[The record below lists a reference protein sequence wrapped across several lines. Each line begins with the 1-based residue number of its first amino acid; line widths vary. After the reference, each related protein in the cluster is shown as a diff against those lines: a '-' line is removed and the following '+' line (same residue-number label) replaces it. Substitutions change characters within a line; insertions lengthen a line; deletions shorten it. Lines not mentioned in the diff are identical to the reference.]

1 MLHGLTGRRTY
12 GVLPFQH
19 GLGIDEEDGLR
30 VSLRGAVRE
39 SVVAPPVGDDVL
51 RVAVCA
57 VPLMSNFTDV
67 DALAAE
73 PGVVVRFVDRAE
85 ELVDADLVVVP
96 GTRGTV
102 RALRWL
108 RERGLAD
115 ALARRAAEGRP
126 VLGICGGFQVLGE
139 HIEDDVESREGS
151 VAGLGLLP
159 VRVRFAREK
168 TLARP
173 VGEALGEPVEGY
185 EIHHG
190 VAEVA
195 GGEAFLD
202 GCRVGEMWGTHWHG
216 SLESD
221 GFRRRFLAGWRGRP
235 APLRPRARTSFAALR
250 EEQLDLLGDLIEEHA
265 DTDAL
270 LSLIEKGA
278 PAGLPFIAPGAPV
291 TGGPGTR
298 PRPPRPLPER
308 SFECHHAPRHQG
320 GPVSTPY
327 PFTALVGQDDLRL
340 ALLLNAVSPAVG
352 GVLVRGEK
360 GTAKSTAVRALSAL
374 LPEVPVVAGCRFS
387 LRPGRRRPE
396 LPRRPARG
404 GRRAARPARMVELPV
419 GASEDRLVGA
429 LDIERALAEG
439 VKAFEPGLLADAH
452 RGILYVDEVNL
463 LHDHLVDLLLDA
475 AAMGA
480 SYVER
485 EGVSVRHAA
494 RFLLVG
500 TMNPEEGE
508 LRPQLLDRFGLT
520 VEVAASRETDQ
531 RVEVVRR
538 RLAHDDDPEAFA
550 GRWADEEAALR
561 DRVVAARAL
570 LPQVV
575 LGDGALRQI
584 AATCAAFEVD
594 GMRADIVM
602 ARTATALAAWAGRTD
617 VRSEDVRQAALL
629 ALPHR
634 RRRNP
639 FDAPGLDEDK
649 LDETLDEA
657 REDDAPEPP
666 GSPEPPE
673 GDDDPD
679 GGPGGGGGQPPADGG
694 PDSPG
699 LPPQQSRDQAE
710 DRNQGEGAGQEDAPA
725 PQAPAA
731 GGPGEQGA
739 VSAAEPFRT
748 RMLSVPGIGEGAAGR
763 RSRARTEHGRT
774 TGSRR
779 PRGALTKLHLA
790 ATVQAAAPHQRARGR
805 SGTGLVVRRD
815 DLRQATREG
824 REGNL
829 VLFVVDASG
838 SMAAR
843 QRMSAVK
850 GAVLSL
856 LLDAYQRRDKVGLV
870 TFRGSAAEVA
880 LPPTS
885 SVDAAAARL
894 ETLPTGGRT
903 PLAAGLLRAHDVLR
917 VERLRDAARRPLLV
931 VVTDGRATGGVEPVA
946 QAGRAARLFAA
957 DGVASVV
964 VDCESGYVR
973 LGLAGQLAG
982 ELGGTAVTLD
992 ELRAD
997 SIAGLVKD
1005 VQGHGN
1011 HSRKAA

>member
-1 MLHGLTGRRTY
+1 MTT
-12 GVLPFQH
+12 PF
-19 GLGIDEEDGLR
+19 
-30 VSLRGAVRE
+30 
-39 SVVAPPVGDDVL
+39 
-51 RVAVCA
+51 
-57 VPLMSNFTDV
+57 
-67 DALAAE
+67 
-73 PGVVVRFVDRAE
+73 
-85 ELVDADLVVVP
+85 
-96 GTRGTV
+96 
-102 RALRWL
+102 
-108 RERGLAD
+108 
-115 ALARRAAEGRP
+115 
-126 VLGICGGFQVLGE
+126 
-139 HIEDDVESREGS
+139 
-151 VAGLGLLP
+151 
-159 VRVRFAREK
+159 
-168 TLARP
+168 
-173 VGEALGEPVEGY
+173 
-185 EIHHG
+185 
-190 VAEVA
+190 
-195 GGEAFLD
+195 
-202 GCRVGEMWGTHWHG
+202 
-216 SLESD
+216 
-221 GFRRRFLAGWRGRP
+221 
-235 APLRPRARTSFAALR
+235 
-250 EEQLDLLGDLIEEHA
+250 
-265 DTDAL
+265 
-270 LSLIEKGA
+270 
-278 PAGLPFIAPGAPV
+278 
-291 TGGPGTR
+291 
-298 PRPPRPLPER
+298 
-308 SFECHHAPRHQG
+308 
-320 GPVSTPY
+320 
-327 PFTALVGQDDLRL
+327 PFTAVVGQDDLRL

-374 LPEVPVVAGCRFS
+374 MPEVPVVPGCRFS
-387 LRPGRRRPE
+387 CDPHSPDPACPDGPHEPG
-396 LPRRPARG
+396 AG
-404 GRRAARPARMVELPV
+404 TRRAARMVELPV

-520 VEVAASRETDQ
+520 VEVAASREPEQ

-538 RLAHDDDPEAFA
+538 RLAYDDDPVAFA
-550 GRWADEEAALR
+550 ARWADEEAAVR
-561 DRVVAARAL
+561 RRIAAAREL
-570 LPQVV
+570 LPSVR

-617 VRSEDVRQAALL
+617 VLAEDVRQAALL

-649 LDETLDEA
+649 LDETLE
-657 REDDAPEPP
+657 EFS
-666 GSPEPPE
+666 GSE
-673 GDDDPD
+673 DDDPD
-679 GGPGGGGGQPPADGG
+679 PDPGPDGPGGGGGQPPRSGDGPQG
-694 PDSPG
+694 GGDPAASAEPG
-699 LPPQQSRDQAE
+699 EP
-710 DRNQGEGAGQEDAPA
+710 GEGGQ
-725 PQAPAA
+725 PQASGA
-731 GGPGEQGA
+731 GEQA
-739 VSAAEPFRT
+739 PVRAFEPFRT
-748 RMLSVPGIGEGAAGR
+748 KVLSVPGVGQGAAGR
-763 RSRARTEHGRT
+763 RSRARTEQGRT
-774 TGSRR
+774 TGARR
-779 PRGALTKLHLA
+779 PRGALGKLHLA

-805 SGTGLVVRRD
+805 SGAGLVVRRD
-815 DLRQATREG
+815 DLRQAVREG

-843 QRMSAVK
+843 QRMGAVK

-894 ETLPTGGRT
+894 ESLPTGGRT
-903 PLAAGLLRAHDVLR
+903 PLAAGLLKAHEVLR
-917 VERLRDAARRPLLV
+917 VERLRDPARRALVV
-931 VVTDGRATGGVEPVA
+931 VVTDGRATGGPEPVA
-946 QAGRAARLFAA
+946 LAGRAARLFAA
-957 DGVASVV
+957 ESVASVV
-964 VDCESGYVR
+964 VDCESGPVR

-997 SIAGLVKD
+997 SIAGLVRD
-1005 VQGHGN
+1005 VQGT
-1011 HSRKAA
+1011 SRKVA

>member
-1 MLHGLTGRRTY
+1 MTT
-12 GVLPFQH
+12 PF
-19 GLGIDEEDGLR
+19 
-30 VSLRGAVRE
+30 
-39 SVVAPPVGDDVL
+39 
-51 RVAVCA
+51 
-57 VPLMSNFTDV
+57 
-67 DALAAE
+67 
-73 PGVVVRFVDRAE
+73 
-85 ELVDADLVVVP
+85 
-96 GTRGTV
+96 
-102 RALRWL
+102 
-108 RERGLAD
+108 
-115 ALARRAAEGRP
+115 
-126 VLGICGGFQVLGE
+126 
-139 HIEDDVESREGS
+139 
-151 VAGLGLLP
+151 
-159 VRVRFAREK
+159 
-168 TLARP
+168 
-173 VGEALGEPVEGY
+173 
-185 EIHHG
+185 
-190 VAEVA
+190 
-195 GGEAFLD
+195 
-202 GCRVGEMWGTHWHG
+202 
-216 SLESD
+216 
-221 GFRRRFLAGWRGRP
+221 
-235 APLRPRARTSFAALR
+235 
-250 EEQLDLLGDLIEEHA
+250 
-265 DTDAL
+265 
-270 LSLIEKGA
+270 
-278 PAGLPFIAPGAPV
+278 
-291 TGGPGTR
+291 
-298 PRPPRPLPER
+298 
-308 SFECHHAPRHQG
+308 
-320 GPVSTPY
+320 
-327 PFTALVGQDDLRL
+327 PFTAVVGQDDLRL
-340 ALLLNAVSPAVG
+340 ALLLNAVSPSVG

-374 LPEVPVVAGCRFS
+374 LPEVAVVPGCRFS
-387 LRPGRRRPE
+387 CDPAAPDPGCPDGPHE
-396 LPRRPARG
+396 GTAG
-404 GRRAARPARMVELPV
+404 GARPARMVELPV

-439 VKAFEPGLLADAH
+439 VKAFEPGLLAAAH

-520 VEVAASRETDQ
+520 VEVAASREPDQ

-538 RLAHDDDPEAFA
+538 RLAYDDDPAGFA
-550 GRWADEEAALR
+550 ARWADEEAAVR
-561 DRVVAARAL
+561 RRIVAAREL
-570 LPQVV
+570 LPSVR

-602 ARTATALAAWAGRTD
+602 ARTATALAAWAGRTE
-617 VRSEDVRQAALL
+617 VLAEDVRQAALL

-649 LDETLDEA
+649 LDETLE
-657 REDDAPEPP
+657 EF
-666 GSPEPPE
+666 S

-679 GGPGGGGGQPPADGG
+679 PDGDGDGPGGGGDGPGGGGGQPEPDEGPAGD
-694 PDSPG
+694 DSGARP
-699 LPPQQSRDQAE
+699 E
-710 DRNQGEGAGQEDAPA
+710 TGEGEPA
-725 PQAPAA
+725 PGGGGRQAP
-731 GGPGEQGA
+731 
-739 VSAAEPFRT
+739 VRAAEPFRT
-748 RMLSVPGIGEGAAGR
+748 KVLSVPGIGEGAAGR
-763 RSRARTEHGRT
+763 RSRARSEHGRT
-774 TGSRR
+774 TGARR
-779 PRGALTKLHLA
+779 PEGTLTKLHLA
-790 ATVQAAAPHQRARGR
+790 ATVRAAAPHQRARGR
-805 SGTGLVVRRD
+805 SGRGLVVRRD

-870 TFRGSAAEVA
+870 TFRGSAADLA

-894 ETLPTGGRT
+894 ESLPTGGRT
-903 PLAAGLLRAHDVLR
+903 PLAAGLLKAHDVLR
-917 VERLRDAARRPLLV
+917 VERLRDPARRPLVV
-931 VVTDGRATGGVEPVA
+931 VVTDGRATGGPEPVA
-946 QAGRAARLFAA
+946 LASRSARLFAA
-957 DGVASVV
+957 QGVASVV
-964 VDCESGYVR
+964 VDCESGPVR

-1005 VQGHGN
+1005 VQ
-1011 HSRKAA
+1011 RRAA

>member
-1 MLHGLTGRRTY
+1 M
-12 GVLPFQH
+12 
-19 GLGIDEEDGLR
+19 
-30 VSLRGAVRE
+30 
-39 SVVAPPVGDDVL
+39 
-51 RVAVCA
+51 
-57 VPLMSNFTDV
+57 
-67 DALAAE
+67 
-73 PGVVVRFVDRAE
+73 
-85 ELVDADLVVVP
+85 
-96 GTRGTV
+96 
-102 RALRWL
+102 
-108 RERGLAD
+108 
-115 ALARRAAEGRP
+115 
-126 VLGICGGFQVLGE
+126 
-139 HIEDDVESREGS
+139 
-151 VAGLGLLP
+151 
-159 VRVRFAREK
+159 
-168 TLARP
+168 
-173 VGEALGEPVEGY
+173 
-185 EIHHG
+185 
-190 VAEVA
+190 
-195 GGEAFLD
+195 
-202 GCRVGEMWGTHWHG
+202 
-216 SLESD
+216 
-221 GFRRRFLAGWRGRP
+221 
-235 APLRPRARTSFAALR
+235 
-250 EEQLDLLGDLIEEHA
+250 
-265 DTDAL
+265 
-270 LSLIEKGA
+270 
-278 PAGLPFIAPGAPV
+278 
-291 TGGPGTR
+291 
-298 PRPPRPLPER
+298 
-308 SFECHHAPRHQG
+308 
-320 GPVSTPY
+320 STPF
-327 PFTALVGQDDLRL
+327 PFTAVVGQDDLRL

-374 LPEVPVVAGCRFS
+374 MPQVDVVPGCRFS
-387 LRPGRRRPE
+387 CAPHAPDPACPDGPHEVGPGVP
-396 LPRRPARG
+396 
-404 GRRAARPARMVELPV
+404 RPARMVELPV

-452 RGILYVDEVNL
+452 RGLLYVDEVNL

-520 VEVAASRETDQ
+520 VEVAASREPDQ
-531 RVEVVRR
+531 RVKVVRR
-538 RLAHDDDPEAFA
+538 RLAYDDDPEGFA
-550 GRWADEEAALR
+550 ARWSDEESAVRAR
-561 DRVVAARAL
+561 IVAAREL
-570 LPQVV
+570 LPSVR

-617 VRSEDVRQAALL
+617 VLAEDVRQAALL

-649 LDETLDEA
+649 LDETLEEFAGDE
-657 REDDAPEPP
+657 DGLGDSDP
-666 GSPEPPE
+666 GDS
-673 GDDDPD
+673 GDSGDEDPD
-679 GGPGGGGGQPPADGG
+679 PDGPGGGGGRPPQDGPDDGG
-694 PDSPG
+694 GGDSPDG
-699 LPPQQSRDQAE
+699 SGEVPA
-710 DRNQGEGAGQEDAPA
+710 QGEAPANESGGGGAPSPGAG
-725 PQAPAA
+725 
-731 GGPGEQGA
+731 EQSP
-739 VSAAEPFRT
+739 VRAAEPFRT
-748 RMLSVPGIGEGAAGR
+748 KVLSVPGLGEGAAGR

-774 TGSRR
+774 TGARR

-805 SGTGLVVRRD
+805 SGPGLVVRRD

-885 SVDAAAARL
+885 SVDAAAVRL
-894 ETLPTGGRT
+894 ESLPTGGRT

-917 VERLRDAARRPLLV
+917 VERLRDPARRALV
-931 VVTDGRATGGVEPVA
+931 VLVTDGRATGGPEPVA
-946 QAGRAARLFAA
+946 LAGRAARLFAA
-957 DGVASVV
+957 EGIASVV
-964 VDCESGYVR
+964 VDCESGLVR

-982 ELGGTAVTLD
+982 DLGGTAVTLD

-997 SIAGLVKD
+997 SIAGLVRD
-1005 VQGHGN
+1005 VQGSSRGN
-1011 HSRKAA
+1011 SQGNSRRAA

>member
-1 MLHGLTGRRTY
+1 MTT
-12 GVLPFQH
+12 PF
-19 GLGIDEEDGLR
+19 
-30 VSLRGAVRE
+30 
-39 SVVAPPVGDDVL
+39 
-51 RVAVCA
+51 
-57 VPLMSNFTDV
+57 
-67 DALAAE
+67 
-73 PGVVVRFVDRAE
+73 
-85 ELVDADLVVVP
+85 
-96 GTRGTV
+96 
-102 RALRWL
+102 
-108 RERGLAD
+108 
-115 ALARRAAEGRP
+115 
-126 VLGICGGFQVLGE
+126 
-139 HIEDDVESREGS
+139 
-151 VAGLGLLP
+151 
-159 VRVRFAREK
+159 
-168 TLARP
+168 
-173 VGEALGEPVEGY
+173 
-185 EIHHG
+185 
-190 VAEVA
+190 
-195 GGEAFLD
+195 
-202 GCRVGEMWGTHWHG
+202 
-216 SLESD
+216 
-221 GFRRRFLAGWRGRP
+221 
-235 APLRPRARTSFAALR
+235 
-250 EEQLDLLGDLIEEHA
+250 
-265 DTDAL
+265 
-270 LSLIEKGA
+270 
-278 PAGLPFIAPGAPV
+278 
-291 TGGPGTR
+291 
-298 PRPPRPLPER
+298 
-308 SFECHHAPRHQG
+308 
-320 GPVSTPY
+320 
-327 PFTALVGQDDLRL
+327 PFTAVVGQDDLRL

-374 LPEVPVVAGCRFS
+374 LPEVDVVPGCRFS
-387 LRPGRRRPE
+387 CDPAAPDPACPDGPHEAGAETSRPS
-396 LPRRPARG
+396 
-404 GRRAARPARMVELPV
+404 RMVELPV

-520 VEVAASRETDQ
+520 VEVAASREPDQ

-538 RLAHDDDPEAFA
+538 RLAYDDDPAGFA
-550 GRWADEEAALR
+550 ARWADEEAAVR
-561 DRVVAARAL
+561 QRIVVAREL
-570 LPQVV
+570 LPQVR

-617 VRSEDVRQAALL
+617 VLAEDVRQAALL

-649 LDETLDEA
+649 LDETLEQFTDE
-657 REDDAPEPP
+657 DPDP
-666 GSPEPPE
+666 
-673 GDDDPD
+673 DPD
-679 GGPGGGGGQPPADGG
+679 GDGGGPGSGGQPAPDAGPQGG
-694 PDSPG
+694 DTGARP
-699 LPPQQSRDQAE
+699 E
-710 DRNQGEGAGQEDAPA
+710 EGEGGQ
-725 PQAPAA
+725 PQPSGA
-731 GGPGEQGA
+731 GEQSA
-739 VSAAEPFRT
+739 VRAAEPFRT
-748 RMLSVPGIGEGAAGR
+748 KVLSVPGIGEGAAGR

-774 TGSRR
+774 TGARR

-805 SGTGLVVRRD
+805 SGPGLVVRRD
-815 DLRQATREG
+815 DLRQATKEG

-870 TFRGSAAEVA
+870 TFRGAAAEVA

-885 SVDAAAARL
+885 SVDAAAVRL
-894 ETLPTGGRT
+894 ESLPTGGRT
-903 PLAAGLLRAHDVLR
+903 PLAAGLLRAHEVLR
-917 VERLRDAARRPLLV
+917 VERLRDPARRALVV
-931 VVTDGRATGGVEPVA
+931 VVTDGRATGGPEPVA
-946 QAGRAARLFAA
+946 LAGRAARLFAA
-957 DGVASVV
+957 EGVASVV
-964 VDCESGYVR
+964 VDCESGPVR

-997 SIAGLVKD
+997 SIAGLVRD
-1005 VQGHGN
+1005 VQGT
-1011 HSRKAA
+1011 SRRAA

>member
-1 MLHGLTGRRTY
+1 M
-12 GVLPFQH
+12 
-19 GLGIDEEDGLR
+19 
-30 VSLRGAVRE
+30 
-39 SVVAPPVGDDVL
+39 
-51 RVAVCA
+51 
-57 VPLMSNFTDV
+57 
-67 DALAAE
+67 
-73 PGVVVRFVDRAE
+73 
-85 ELVDADLVVVP
+85 
-96 GTRGTV
+96 
-102 RALRWL
+102 
-108 RERGLAD
+108 
-115 ALARRAAEGRP
+115 
-126 VLGICGGFQVLGE
+126 
-139 HIEDDVESREGS
+139 
-151 VAGLGLLP
+151 
-159 VRVRFAREK
+159 
-168 TLARP
+168 
-173 VGEALGEPVEGY
+173 
-185 EIHHG
+185 
-190 VAEVA
+190 
-195 GGEAFLD
+195 
-202 GCRVGEMWGTHWHG
+202 
-216 SLESD
+216 
-221 GFRRRFLAGWRGRP
+221 
-235 APLRPRARTSFAALR
+235 
-250 EEQLDLLGDLIEEHA
+250 
-265 DTDAL
+265 
-270 LSLIEKGA
+270 
-278 PAGLPFIAPGAPV
+278 
-291 TGGPGTR
+291 
-298 PRPPRPLPER
+298 
-308 SFECHHAPRHQG
+308 
-320 GPVSTPY
+320 STPF
-327 PFTALVGQDDLRL
+327 PFTAVVGQDDLRL

-374 LPEVPVVAGCRFS
+374 LPEVDVVSGCRFS
-387 LRPGRRRPE
+387 CDPGSPD
-396 LPRRPARG
+396 PACPDGPHEADTGAR
-404 GRRAARPARMVELPV
+404 RPARMVELPV

-520 VEVAASRETDQ
+520 VEVAASREPDQ

-538 RLAHDDDPEAFA
+538 RLAYDDDPAGFA
-550 GRWADEEAALR
+550 ARWADEEAAVR
-561 DRVVAARAL
+561 ARIVAARAL
-570 LPQVV
+570 LPSVR

-617 VRSEDVRQAALL
+617 VLAEDVRQAALL

-649 LDETLDEA
+649 LDETLEEFGGTD
-657 REDDAPEPP
+657 
-666 GSPEPPE
+666 G
-673 GDDDPD
+673 GTDDDPD
-679 GGPGGGGGQPPADGG
+679 PDPGPDGPGGGGRPPQDG
-694 PDSPG
+694 PDEGSPTG
-699 LPPQQSRDQAE
+699 DVPA
-710 DRNQGEGAGQEDAPA
+710 QGEPSESGKAPAGQ
-725 PQAPAA
+725 
-731 GGPGEQGA
+731 GGEQSPA
-739 VSAAEPFRT
+739 RAAEPFRT
-748 RMLSVPGIGEGAAGR
+748 KVLSVPGIGQGAAGR

-774 TGSRR
+774 TGARR
-779 PRGALTKLHLA
+779 PQGKLSKLHLA
-790 ATVQAAAPHQRARGR
+790 ATVHAAAPHQRARGR
-805 SGTGLVVRRD
+805 SGPGLVVRRD

-894 ETLPTGGRT
+894 ESLPTGGRT
-903 PLAAGLLRAHDVLR
+903 PLAAGLLKAHDVLR
-917 VERLRDAARRPLLV
+917 VERLRDPSRRALVV
-931 VVTDGRATGGVEPVA
+931 VVTDGRATGGPEPVA
-946 QAGRAARLFAA
+946 LAGRAARLFAA
-957 DGVASVV
+957 EGVASVV
-964 VDCESGYVR
+964 VDCESGPVR

-997 SIAGLVKD
+997 SIAGLVRD
-1005 VQGHGN
+1005 VQGVQGT
-1011 HSRKAA
+1011 SRRAA

>member
-1 MLHGLTGRRTY
+1 M
-12 GVLPFQH
+12 
-19 GLGIDEEDGLR
+19 
-30 VSLRGAVRE
+30 
-39 SVVAPPVGDDVL
+39 
-51 RVAVCA
+51 
-57 VPLMSNFTDV
+57 
-67 DALAAE
+67 
-73 PGVVVRFVDRAE
+73 
-85 ELVDADLVVVP
+85 
-96 GTRGTV
+96 
-102 RALRWL
+102 
-108 RERGLAD
+108 
-115 ALARRAAEGRP
+115 
-126 VLGICGGFQVLGE
+126 
-139 HIEDDVESREGS
+139 
-151 VAGLGLLP
+151 
-159 VRVRFAREK
+159 
-168 TLARP
+168 
-173 VGEALGEPVEGY
+173 
-185 EIHHG
+185 
-190 VAEVA
+190 
-195 GGEAFLD
+195 
-202 GCRVGEMWGTHWHG
+202 
-216 SLESD
+216 
-221 GFRRRFLAGWRGRP
+221 
-235 APLRPRARTSFAALR
+235 
-250 EEQLDLLGDLIEEHA
+250 
-265 DTDAL
+265 
-270 LSLIEKGA
+270 
-278 PAGLPFIAPGAPV
+278 
-291 TGGPGTR
+291 
-298 PRPPRPLPER
+298 
-308 SFECHHAPRHQG
+308 
-320 GPVSTPY
+320 STPY

-387 LRPGRRRPE
+387 CD
-396 LPRRPARG
+396 PAAVDPNCPDGPHESG
-404 GRRAARPARMVELPV
+404 GASARPARMVELPV

-538 RLAHDDDPEAFA
+538 RLAYDDDPEAFA
-550 GRWADEEAALR
+550 GRWADDEAALR
-561 DRVVAARAL
+561 ERVVAARAL
-570 LPQVV
+570 LPQVT

-617 VRSEDVRQAALL
+617 VESEDVRQAALL

-649 LDETLDEA
+649 LDETLEEA
-657 REDDAPEPP
+657 REDDGPEPP
-666 GSPEPPE
+666 D
-673 GDDDPD
+673 GDGGPD
-679 GGPGGGGGQPPADGG
+679 GGGPDGGGGQPPADSG

-699 LPPQQSRDQAE
+699 LPSQ
-710 DRNQGEGAGQEDAPA
+710 NQGEGSDREDAPA
-725 PQAPAA
+725 PQAPAS
-731 GGPGEQGA
+731 GGPGEQQA
-739 VSAAEPFRT
+739 VPAAEPFRT
-748 RMLSVPGIGEGAAGR
+748 KALSVPGIGEGAAGR

-779 PRGALTKLHLA
+779 PQGSLTKLHLA

-894 ETLPTGGRT
+894 QTLPTGGRT
-903 PLAAGLLRAHDVLR
+903 PLAAGLLKAHDVLR

-957 DGVASVV
+957 EGVASVV

-1005 VQGHGN
+1005 VQGQSH
-1011 HSRKAA
+1011 HSRRAA

>member
-1 MLHGLTGRRTY
+1 M
-12 GVLPFQH
+12 
-19 GLGIDEEDGLR
+19 
-30 VSLRGAVRE
+30 
-39 SVVAPPVGDDVL
+39 
-51 RVAVCA
+51 
-57 VPLMSNFTDV
+57 
-67 DALAAE
+67 
-73 PGVVVRFVDRAE
+73 
-85 ELVDADLVVVP
+85 
-96 GTRGTV
+96 
-102 RALRWL
+102 
-108 RERGLAD
+108 
-115 ALARRAAEGRP
+115 
-126 VLGICGGFQVLGE
+126 
-139 HIEDDVESREGS
+139 
-151 VAGLGLLP
+151 
-159 VRVRFAREK
+159 
-168 TLARP
+168 
-173 VGEALGEPVEGY
+173 
-185 EIHHG
+185 
-190 VAEVA
+190 
-195 GGEAFLD
+195 
-202 GCRVGEMWGTHWHG
+202 
-216 SLESD
+216 
-221 GFRRRFLAGWRGRP
+221 
-235 APLRPRARTSFAALR
+235 
-250 EEQLDLLGDLIEEHA
+250 
-265 DTDAL
+265 
-270 LSLIEKGA
+270 
-278 PAGLPFIAPGAPV
+278 
-291 TGGPGTR
+291 
-298 PRPPRPLPER
+298 
-308 SFECHHAPRHQG
+308 
-320 GPVSTPY
+320 STPF
-327 PFTALVGQDDLRL
+327 PFTAVVGQEDLRL

-374 LPEVPVVAGCRFS
+374 LPEVAVVPGCRFS
-387 LRPGRRRPE
+387 CDPAAPDPSCPDGPHEAGSGGMRPS
-396 LPRRPARG
+396 
-404 GRRAARPARMVELPV
+404 RMVELPV

-485 EGVSVRHAA
+485 EGVSVRHASK
-494 RFLLVG
+494 FLLVG

-520 VEVAASRETDQ
+520 VEVAASREPDL

-538 RLAHDDDPEAFA
+538 RLAYDDDPAGFA
-550 GRWADEEAALR
+550 ARWADEESAVR
-561 DRVVAARAL
+561 QRIVAAREL
-570 LPQVV
+570 LPSVR

-617 VRSEDVRQAALL
+617 VLAEDVRQAALL

-649 LDETLDEA
+649 LDETLE
-657 REDDAPEPP
+657 EFS
-666 GSPEPPE
+666 GE
-673 GDDDPD
+673 GDEDPD
-679 GGPGGGGGQPPADGG
+679 PDGPGGGGGQPPSSDGPQADG
-694 PDSPG
+694 DSGAQPEAG
-699 LPPQQSRDQAE
+699 DGGEPQAS
-710 DRNQGEGAGQEDAPA
+710 GAGS
-725 PQAPAA
+725 
-731 GGPGEQGA
+731 GEQ
-739 VSAAEPFRT
+739 SAARASEPFRT
-748 RMLSVPGIGEGAAGR
+748 KVLSVPGLGDGAAGR

-774 TGSRR
+774 TGARR
-779 PRGALTKLHLA
+779 PQGALTKLHLA

-805 SGTGLVVRRD
+805 TGRGLVVRRD

-885 SVDAAAARL
+885 SVDAAATRL

-903 PLAAGLLRAHDVLR
+903 PLAAGLLRAHEVLR
-917 VERLRDAARRPLLV
+917 VERLRDPARRALVV
-931 VVTDGRATGGVEPVA
+931 VVTDGRATGGPEPVA
-946 QAGRAARLFAA
+946 LAGRAARLFAA

-964 VDCESGYVR
+964 VDCESGPVR

-982 ELGGTAVTLD
+982 ELDGTAVTLD

-1005 VQGHGN
+1005 VQ
-1011 HSRKAA
+1011 RRAA

>member
-1 MLHGLTGRRTY
+1 M
-12 GVLPFQH
+12 
-19 GLGIDEEDGLR
+19 
-30 VSLRGAVRE
+30 
-39 SVVAPPVGDDVL
+39 
-51 RVAVCA
+51 
-57 VPLMSNFTDV
+57 
-67 DALAAE
+67 
-73 PGVVVRFVDRAE
+73 
-85 ELVDADLVVVP
+85 
-96 GTRGTV
+96 
-102 RALRWL
+102 
-108 RERGLAD
+108 
-115 ALARRAAEGRP
+115 
-126 VLGICGGFQVLGE
+126 
-139 HIEDDVESREGS
+139 
-151 VAGLGLLP
+151 
-159 VRVRFAREK
+159 
-168 TLARP
+168 
-173 VGEALGEPVEGY
+173 
-185 EIHHG
+185 
-190 VAEVA
+190 
-195 GGEAFLD
+195 
-202 GCRVGEMWGTHWHG
+202 
-216 SLESD
+216 
-221 GFRRRFLAGWRGRP
+221 
-235 APLRPRARTSFAALR
+235 
-250 EEQLDLLGDLIEEHA
+250 
-265 DTDAL
+265 
-270 LSLIEKGA
+270 
-278 PAGLPFIAPGAPV
+278 
-291 TGGPGTR
+291 
-298 PRPPRPLPER
+298 
-308 SFECHHAPRHQG
+308 
-320 GPVSTPY
+320 STPF
-327 PFTALVGQDDLRL
+327 PFTAVVGQDDLRL

-360 GTAKSTAVRALSAL
+360 GTAKSTAVRALSVL
-374 LPEVPVVAGCRFS
+374 IPEVDVVAGCRFS
-387 LRPGRRRPE
+387 CAPASPDPACPDGPHEVGPGTK
-396 LPRRPARG
+396 
-404 GRRAARPARMVELPV
+404 RPARMVELPV

-520 VEVAASRETDQ
+520 VEVAASREPDQ

-538 RLAHDDDPEAFA
+538 RLAYDDDPEGFA
-550 GRWADEEAALR
+550 ARWDDEESAVRAR
-561 DRVVAARAL
+561 IVAAREL
-570 LPQVV
+570 LPSVL

-602 ARTATALAAWAGRTD
+602 ARTATALAAWAGRTE
-617 VRSEDVRQAALL
+617 VLAEDVRQAALL

-649 LDETLDEA
+649 LDETLEEFGEQSGGEDE
-657 REDDAPEPP
+657 DP
-666 GSPEPPE
+666 
-673 GDDDPD
+673 DPD
-679 GGPGGGGGQPPADGG
+679 GPGGGGQPP
-694 PDSPG
+694 
-699 LPPQQSRDQAE
+699 
-710 DRNQGEGAGQEDAPA
+710 QEDPDD
-725 PQAPAA
+725 
-731 GGPGEQGA
+731 GSGPGEAPAQAESGEGGQPQGGGEQSP
-739 VSAAEPFRT
+739 VRAAEPFRT
-748 RMLSVPGIGEGAAGR
+748 KVLSVPGLGEGAAGR

-779 PRGALTKLHLA
+779 PQGALTKLHLA
-790 ATVQAAAPHQRARGR
+790 ATVQAAAPHQLARGR
-805 SGTGLVVRRD
+805 SGRGLVVRRD

-894 ETLPTGGRT
+894 ESLPTGGRT

-917 VERLRDAARRPLLV
+917 VERLRDAARRPLVV
-931 VVTDGRATGGVEPVA
+931 VVTDGRATGGPEPVA
-946 QAGRAARLFAA
+946 LAGRAARLFAA
-957 DGVASVV
+957 DSVASVV
-964 VDCESGYVR
+964 VDCEAGAVR
-973 LGLAGQLAG
+973 LGLAGQLAV

-997 SIAGLVKD
+997 SIAGLVRD
-1005 VQGHGN
+1005 VQGN
-1011 HSRKAA
+1011 SRRAA

>member
-1 MLHGLTGRRTY
+1 M
-12 GVLPFQH
+12 
-19 GLGIDEEDGLR
+19 
-30 VSLRGAVRE
+30 
-39 SVVAPPVGDDVL
+39 
-51 RVAVCA
+51 
-57 VPLMSNFTDV
+57 
-67 DALAAE
+67 
-73 PGVVVRFVDRAE
+73 
-85 ELVDADLVVVP
+85 
-96 GTRGTV
+96 
-102 RALRWL
+102 
-108 RERGLAD
+108 
-115 ALARRAAEGRP
+115 
-126 VLGICGGFQVLGE
+126 
-139 HIEDDVESREGS
+139 
-151 VAGLGLLP
+151 
-159 VRVRFAREK
+159 
-168 TLARP
+168 
-173 VGEALGEPVEGY
+173 
-185 EIHHG
+185 
-190 VAEVA
+190 
-195 GGEAFLD
+195 
-202 GCRVGEMWGTHWHG
+202 
-216 SLESD
+216 
-221 GFRRRFLAGWRGRP
+221 
-235 APLRPRARTSFAALR
+235 
-250 EEQLDLLGDLIEEHA
+250 
-265 DTDAL
+265 
-270 LSLIEKGA
+270 
-278 PAGLPFIAPGAPV
+278 
-291 TGGPGTR
+291 
-298 PRPPRPLPER
+298 
-308 SFECHHAPRHQG
+308 
-320 GPVSTPY
+320 STPF
-327 PFTALVGQDDLRL
+327 PFTAVVGQDDLRL

-374 LPEVPVVAGCRFS
+374 MPQVDVVPGCRFS
-387 LRPGRRRPE
+387 CAPDAPDPACPDGPHEVGPGVP
-396 LPRRPARG
+396 
-404 GRRAARPARMVELPV
+404 RPARMVELPV

-439 VKAFEPGLLADAH
+439 VKSFEPGLLADAH
-452 RGILYVDEVNL
+452 RGLLYVDEVNL

-520 VEVAASRETDQ
+520 VEVAASREPDQ

-538 RLAHDDDPEAFA
+538 RLAYDDDPEGFA
-550 GRWADEEAALR
+550 TRWADEESDVRAR
-561 DRVVAARAL
+561 IVAAREL
-570 LPQVV
+570 LPSVR

-617 VRSEDVRQAALL
+617 VLAEDVRQAALL

-649 LDETLDEA
+649 LDETLEEFAGDE
-657 REDDAPEPP
+657 DGLGDSDP
-666 GSPEPPE
+666 GDS
-673 GDDDPD
+673 GDGDEDPD
-679 GGPGGGGGQPPADGG
+679 PDGPGGGGGGRPPQDGPDDAGGDSGDDGG
-694 PDSPG
+694 DGSGEVP
-699 LPPQQSRDQAE
+699 A
-710 DRNQGEGAGQEDAPA
+710 QGEAPANESESGGAPSPGAGQQSP
-725 PQAPAA
+725 
-731 GGPGEQGA
+731 
-739 VSAAEPFRT
+739 VRAAEPFRT
-748 RMLSVPGIGEGAAGR
+748 KVLSVPGLGEGAAGR

-774 TGSRR
+774 TGARR
-779 PRGALTKLHLA
+779 PRGALTALHLA
-790 ATVQAAAPHQRARGR
+790 ATVQAAAPHQRVRGR
-805 SGTGLVVRRD
+805 SGPGLVVRRD

-894 ETLPTGGRT
+894 ESLPTGGRT
-903 PLAAGLLRAHDVLR
+903 PLAAGLLRAYDVLR
-917 VERLRDAARRPLLV
+917 VERLRDPARRALV
-931 VVTDGRATGGVEPVA
+931 VLVTDGRATGGPEPVA
-946 QAGRAARLFAA
+946 LAGRAARLFAA
-957 DGVASVV
+957 EGIASVV
-964 VDCESGYVR
+964 VDCESGLVR

-982 ELGGTAVTLD
+982 DLGGTAVTLD

-997 SIAGLVKD
+997 SIAGLVRD
-1005 VQGHGN
+1005 VQGSSRGN
-1011 HSRKAA
+1011 SQGNSRRAA